1 MKLADLCIA
10 MLEQCPNIGSQEKF
24 IDKLF
29 EAAGAKPY
37 ISPSYKKGLFKGTK
51 PFAENQKLPLRG
63 KDNISSLIL
72 FFETEIGD
80 AGAVLVAL
88 SIPEKQ
94 EPNKKALAVALAQQM
109 KLLIESDTEDVDNI
123 LILQYQKA
131 KQNNAE
137 ANVSFAK
144 PLYPGD
150 SVSVY
155 QDSCHEILS
164 YDKITHTWEL
174 INTGSIPWI
183 GRKLVYK
190 RKPKDRPEA
199 TPDIIEIPD
208 MKPKESKKIAT
219 TIDGRGFDG
228 ITRCIWEM
236 QDSDGENCFPN
247 RETLFCV
254 TIDAKFKR
262 N

>member
-1 MKLADLCIA
+1 MKLENLCSA
-10 MLEQCPNIGSQEKF
+10 LLEQCPNISSQEKF

-37 ISPSYKKGLFKGTK
+37 ISPSYKKGLFKGVK

-63 KDNISSLIL
+63 KDSIPSLIS

-80 AGAVLVAL
+80 AGAVLIAL
-88 SIPEKQ
+88 GIPEKQ
-94 EPNKKALAVALAQQM
+94 EPNKKALAIALAQQM
-109 KLLIESDTEDVDNI
+109 KLLIESDKEDVENI
-123 LILQYQKA
+123 LILQYQQA
-131 KQNNAE
+131 KQNDVAVD
-137 ANVSFAK
+137 VSFAQ

-155 QDSCHEILS
+155 QNSRHEIQS
-164 YDKITHTWEL
+164 FEKIEHTWEL
-174 INTGSIPWI
+174 INTGNIPWI
-183 GRKLVYK
+183 GRKLIYK

-199 TPDIIEIPD
+199 YPDVIEIPD
-208 MKPKESKKIAT
+208 IKPKESKKIST

-228 ITRCIWEM
+228 ITHCIWEM
-236 QDSDGENCFPN
+236 QDSDGENCFPD
-247 RETLFCV
+247 RDSLFCV

-262 N
+262 K